1 MPRIRRLGIAAVMA
15 AVMLVGGAP
24 AFAADPLTP
33 SSYVTDSDSF
43 LSDEQRAKLETDAES
58 FSSKH
63 YPVYTVIIPNFSDQ
77 EPAAWCRAT
86 LANIQN
92 NNKAL
97 LYVVGYEDGK
107 DTFCVGPELEGSM
120 RISSYANKYVRSALS
135 QARQKYTST
144 PLTPDEAAAGL
155 TTFISSLRSSYATND
170 RQSYAPHSQ
179 TNANYE
185 AERRQREAA
194 NRLESIKTI
203 VLFFFL
209 GILLIGSIII
219 GEWSKRREE
228 EAHAIEI
235 ETAAWRISRRR
246 DEREDKAAQRNADR
260 LVEQAKDRLSK
271 ADQEV
276 RDAEKEWDYAR
287 AQFGIAATEQFR
299 NRIKEA
305 KEALSRGDALYKQCR
320 TAYDPAKKESLAS
333 QIINELDTQL
343 GLLRDA
349 QAPFSTKRSERTA
362 LPTRLAEAQERLAE
376 ELADVERSREELATI
391 ASIYPGTVLAAL
403 EDNPDKAASL
413 LTSAHNAIE
422 SAQAIIDTDADLA
435 TSAVD
440 TAERALLMAY
450 HEMNAIFTAKQDLD
464 HIEDRL
470 GAAIASLSSDIEE
483 ADRLQ
488 TDRTLLAP
496 LITDARTA
504 ITRAQEALIH
514 NDNPLDALEHART
527 VEVKLDA
534 TLDPLRNAGRSSG
547 GTR

>member
-1 MPRIRRLGIAAVMA
+1 MPRIQRLGIAAVMA

-24 AFAADPLTP
+24 AFATEPLTP

-58 FSSKH
+58 LNSKYH
-63 YPVYTVIIPNFSDQ
+63 VPVYTVIVPNFSDQ

-92 NNKAL
+92 NDKAL
-97 LYVVGYEDGK
+97 LYVVAYEDSQ
-107 DTFCVGPELEGSM
+107 DIYCPGPEMAEWIHNNSVGGS
-120 RISSYANKYVRSALS
+120 YVSGALS
-135 QARQKYTST
+135 EARRAYKST
-144 PLTPDEAAAGL
+144 PLTPDEAAAGPTAL
-155 TTFISSLRSSYATND
+155 IEHLHSSYWSYEQIESH
-170 RQSYAPHSQ
+170 RQQFNQQLAD
-179 TNANYE
+179 
-185 AERRQREAA
+185 
-194 NRLESIKTI
+194 ESRTEKIKEI
-203 VLFFFL
+203 IAFLVMGLLVICSLFL
-209 GILLIGSIII
+209 GL
-219 GEWSKRREE
+219 WSKKREE
-228 EAHAIEI
+228 DERAIEI
-235 ETAAWRISRRR
+235 EEAAWRVSRSRDAREDEAARR
-246 DEREDKAAQRNADR
+246 DADKAAQ
-260 LVEQAKDRLSK
+260 QANDRLSQ

-305 KEALSRGDALYKQCR
+305 KQALSRGDSLLKQCR
-320 TAYDPAKKESLAS
+320 TTYNPANKKSLAS

-376 ELADVERSREELATI
+376 ELATI

-413 LTSAHNAIE
+413 LTSARSAIE
-422 SAQAIIDTDADLA
+422 SAQAIIDTDTELA

-470 GAAIASLSSDIEE
+470 GAAIAALSSDIEE

-496 LITDARTA
+496 LITDAREA

-514 NDNPLDALEHART
+514 NDNPLDALEHARS
-527 VEVKLDA
+527 VEAKLDA
-534 TLDPLRNAGRSSG
+534 TLDPLRSRGR
-547 GTR
+547 

>member
-1 MPRIRRLGIAAVMA
+1 MPRIQRLGIAAVMA

-24 AFAADPLTP
+24 AFATEPLTP

-58 FSSKH
+58 LSSKYH
-63 YPVYTVIIPNFSDQ
+63 PIYAVTVPNFSDE
-77 EPAAWCRAT
+77 EPTEWCQAT
-86 LANIQN
+86 LNNIQN

-107 DTFCVGPELEGSM
+107 DAYCVGPELERSM
-120 RISSYANKYVRSALS
+120 RISYANEYVRSALS

-155 TTFISSLRSSYATND
+155 TTFISSLRSSYATYD

-185 AERRQREAA
+185 AERQERKASE
-194 NRLESIKTI
+194 RLESIKNI

-209 GILLIGSIII
+209 GILVIGSIIF
-219 GEWSKRREE
+219 GEWSKAREE
-228 EAHAIEI
+228 EARAIEI
-235 ETAAWRISRRR
+235 EEAAWRVSRSRDAREDEAARR
-246 DEREDKAAQRNADR
+246 DADKAAQ
-260 LVEQAKDRLSK
+260 QANDRLSQ

-305 KEALSRGDALYKQCR
+305 KQALSRGDSLLKQCR

-413 LTSAHNAIE
+413 LTSARSAIE
-422 SAQAIIDTDADLA
+422 SAQAIIDTDTELA

-496 LITDARTA
+496 LITDARAA

-514 NDNPLDALEHART
+514 NDNPLDALEHARS
-527 VEVKLDA
+527 VEAKLDA
-534 TLDPLRNAGRSSG
+534 TLDPLRSRGR
-547 GTR
+547 

>member
-1 MPRIRRLGIAAVMA
+1 MRRIRRLSIVAAMTA
-15 AVMLVGGAP
+15 TMLIGGAP

-33 SSYVTDSDSF
+33 STYVTDSDNF
-43 LSDEQRAKLETDAES
+43 LSDKQRAQLETDAES
-58 FSSKH
+58 FSSKYH
-63 YPVYTVIIPNFSDQ
+63 PIYAVIAPNFSDE
-77 EPAAWCRAT
+77 EPDAWCRAT
-86 LANIQN
+86 LANTRN

-107 DTFCVGPELEGSM
+107 DAYCVGRELERLM
-120 RISSYANKYVRSALS
+120 NISPHANEYVRSALS

-155 TTFISSLRSSYATND
+155 TTFISSLRSSFATYD
-170 RQSYAPHSQ
+170 RQSYAPHGQ
-179 TNANYE
+179 TGANYE
-185 AERRQREAA
+185 AERQQREASQ
-194 NRLESIKTI
+194 RLESIKTI

-209 GILLIGSIII
+209 GILVIGSIIF
-219 GEWSKRREE
+219 GEWSKAREE
-228 EAHAIEI
+228 DERAAEI
-235 ETAAWRISRRR
+235 EEAAWRVSRRR
-246 DEREDKAAQRNADR
+246 DEREDEAARRDAERAAQ
-260 LVEQAKDRLSK
+260 QANDRLSQ

-305 KEALSRGDALYKQCR
+305 KQALSRGDSLLKQCR
-320 TAYDPAKKESLAS
+320 ATYNTADKKSLAA
-333 QIINELDTQL
+333 QIISDLDTQL

-376 ELADVERSREELATI
+376 EQVDVERSREELATI

-470 GAAIASLSSDIEE
+470 GAAIAALSSDIEE

-496 LITDARTA
+496 LITDAREA

-514 NDNPLDALEHART
+514 NDNPLDALEHARS
-527 VEVKLDA
+527 VEAKLDA
-534 TLDPLRNAGRSSG
+534 TLDPLRSPGR
-547 GTR
+547 

>member
-15 AVMLVGGAP
+15 AVMLVGGVP
-24 AFAADPLTP
+24 AFATDPLAP

-43 LSDEQRAKLETDAES
+43 LSDKQRANIETRAES
-58 FSSKH
+58 LNSKYH
-63 YPVYTVIIPNFSDQ
+63 VPVYTVIVPNFSDQ

-92 NNKAL
+92 NDKVL
-97 LYVVGYEDGK
+97 LYVVAYEDSQDIYCPGP
-107 DTFCVGPELEGSM
+107 TMAEWIRNNSVGGS
-120 RISSYANKYVRSALS
+120 YVSDALS
-135 QARQKYTST
+135 KARRAYKST
-144 PLTPDEAAAGL
+144 PLTPDEAAAGPTAL
-155 TTFISSLRSSYATND
+155 IEYLYTSY
-170 RQSYAPHSQ
+170 Q
-179 TNANYE
+179 TYE
-185 AERRQREAA
+185 QI
-194 NRLESIKTI
+194 ESHRKQFNQQLADESRTETIKGIIAFLVTGLLVI
-203 VLFFFL
+203 CSLFFGL
-209 GILLIGSIII
+209 
-219 GEWSKRREE
+219 WRQKREE

-246 DEREDKAAQRNADR
+246 DEREDKAAQRNAER

-496 LITDARTA
+496 LITDARAA

>member
-1 MPRIRRLGIAAVMA
+1 MPRIQRLGIAAVMA

-24 AFAADPLTP
+24 AFATDPLAP

-43 LSDEQRAKLETDAES
+43 LSDEQRAKIETDAES
-58 FSSKH
+58 LNSKYH
-63 YPVYTVIIPNFSDQ
+63 VPVYTVIVPNFSDQ
-77 EPAAWCRAT
+77 EPAKWCQST

-107 DTFCVGPELEGSM
+107 DAYCVGPELERSM
-120 RISSYANKYVRSALS
+120 RISYANEYVRSALS

-155 TTFISSLRSSYATND
+155 TTFISSLRSSYATYD

-185 AERRQREAA
+185 AERQERKASE
-194 NRLESIKTI
+194 RLESIKNI

-209 GILLIGSIII
+209 GILVIGSIIF

-228 EAHAIEI
+228 EARAIEI
-235 ETAAWRISRRR
+235 EEAAWRVSRSRDAREDEAARR
-246 DEREDKAAQRNADR
+246 DADKAAQ
-260 LVEQAKDRLSK
+260 QANDRLSQ

-305 KEALSRGDALYKQCR
+305 KQALSRGDSLLKQCR
-320 TAYDPAKKESLAS
+320 TTYNPANKKSLAS

-413 LTSAHNAIE
+413 LTSARSAIE
-422 SAQAIIDTDADLA
+422 SAQAIIDTDTELA

-496 LITDARTA
+496 LITDARAA

-514 NDNPLDALEHART
+514 NDNPLDALEHARS
-527 VEVKLDA
+527 VETKLDA
-534 TLDPLRNAGRSSG
+534 TLDPLRSRGH
-547 GTR
+547 

>member
-24 AFAADPLTP
+24 AFATDPLAP

-43 LSDEQRAKLETDAES
+43 LSDKQRANIETRAES
-58 FSSKH
+58 LNSKYH
-63 YPVYTVIIPNFSDQ
+63 VPVYTVIVPNFSDQ

-92 NNKAL
+92 NDKVL
-97 LYVVGYEDGK
+97 LYVVAYEDSQDIYCPGP
-107 DTFCVGPELEGSM
+107 TMAEWIRNNSVGGS
-120 RISSYANKYVRSALS
+120 YVSDALS
-135 QARQKYTST
+135 KARRAYKST
-144 PLTPDEAAAGL
+144 PLTPDEAAAGPTAL
-155 TTFISSLRSSYATND
+155 IEYLYTSYQTYEQIESHRKQFNQQLADESRTETIKGIIAFLVLGLLAIGSL
-170 RQSYAPHSQ
+170 
-179 TNANYE
+179 
-185 AERRQREAA
+185 
-194 NRLESIKTI
+194 
-203 VLFFFL
+203 FL
-209 GILLIGSIII
+209 GL
-219 GEWSKRREE
+219 WRQKREE

-496 LITDARTA
+496 LITDARAA

>member
-1 MPRIRRLGIAAVMA
+1 MPRIQRLGIAAVMA

-24 AFAADPLTP
+24 AFATEPLTP

-43 LSDEQRAKLETDAES
+43 LSDEQRAKIETDAES
-58 FSSKH
+58 FSSKYH
-63 YPVYTVIIPNFSDQ
+63 PIYAVTVPNFSDE
-77 EPAAWCRAT
+77 EPTEWCQAT
-86 LANIQN
+86 LDNIQN

-107 DTFCVGPELEGSM
+107 DAYCVGPELERSM
-120 RISSYANKYVRSALS
+120 RISYANEYVRSALS

-155 TTFISSLRSSYATND
+155 TTFISSLRSSYATYD
-170 RQSYAPHSQ
+170 RQSYAPHNQ

-185 AERRQREAA
+185 AERQERKASE
-194 NRLESIKTI
+194 RLESIKNI

-209 GILLIGSIII
+209 GILVIGSIIF

-228 EAHAIEI
+228 EARAIEI
-235 ETAAWRISRRR
+235 EEAAWRVSRSRDAREDEAARR
-246 DEREDKAAQRNADR
+246 DADKAAQ
-260 LVEQAKDRLSK
+260 QANDRLSQ

-413 LTSAHNAIE
+413 LTSARSAIE
-422 SAQAIIDTDADLA
+422 SAQAIIDTDTELA

-496 LITDARTA
+496 LITDARAA

-527 VEVKLDA
+527 VEAKLDA
-534 TLDPLRNAGRSSG
+534 TLDPLRSRGR
-547 GTR
+547 

>member
-1 MPRIRRLGIAAVMA
+1 MPRIRCLGIAAVMA
-15 AVMLVGGAP
+15 AVMLVGGVP

-33 SSYVTDSDSF
+33 STYVTDSDNF
-43 LSDEQRAKLETDAES
+43 LSDEQRAHLETDAES
-58 FSSKH
+58 FSSKYH
-63 YPVYTVIIPNFSDQ
+63 PIYAVIVPNFSDE
-77 EPAAWCRAT
+77 EPDAWCRAT
-86 LANIQN
+86 LDNIQN
-92 NNKAL
+92 NSKTL

-107 DTFCVGPELEGSM
+107 DAYCVGRELERLM
-120 RISSYANKYVRSALS
+120 NISPHANEYVRSALS

-155 TTFISSLRSSYATND
+155 TTFISSLRSSFATYD
-170 RQSYAPHSQ
+170 RQSYAPHGQ
-179 TNANYE
+179 TGANYE
-185 AERRQREAA
+185 AERQQREASQ
-194 NRLESIKTI
+194 RLESIKTI

-209 GILLIGSIII
+209 GILVIGSIIF
-219 GEWSKRREE
+219 GEWSKAREE
-228 EAHAIEI
+228 DERAAEI
-235 ETAAWRISRRR
+235 EEAAWRVSRRR
-246 DEREDKAAQRNADR
+246 DEREDEAARRDADKAAQ
-260 LVEQAKDRLSK
+260 QANDRLSQ

-305 KEALSRGDALYKQCR
+305 KQALSRGDSLLKQCR
-320 TAYDPAKKESLAS
+320 TTYNPANKKSLAA
-333 QIINELDTQL
+333 QIISDLDTHL

-391 ASIYPGTVLAAL
+391 ANIYPGTVLAAL

-470 GAAIASLSSDIEE
+470 GATIASLSSDIEE

-496 LITDARTA
+496 LITDAREA

-514 NDNPLDALEHART
+514 NDNPLDALEHARS
-527 VEVKLDA
+527 VEAKLDA
-534 TLDPLRNAGRSSG
+534 TLDPLRSPGR
-547 GTR
+547 

>member
-1 MPRIRRLGIAAVMA
+1 MRRIRRLSIAAVMA

-33 SSYVTDSDSF
+33 SSYVTDSDNF

-58 FSSKH
+58 FSSKYH
-63 YPVYTVIIPNFSDQ
+63 PIYAVIVPNFSDQ
-77 EPAAWCRAT
+77 EPAKWCQST
-86 LANIQN
+86 LANIEHN
-92 NNKAL
+92 DKVL
-97 LYVVGYEDGK
+97 LYVVGYEDGT
-107 DTFCVGPELEGSM
+107 DVYCVGNEMARLIRGNVVTEGY
-120 RISSYANKYVRSALS
+120 IKSALS
-135 QARQKYTST
+135 AARRAYKST
-144 PLTPDEAAAGL
+144 PLTPEEAAAGP
-155 TTFISSLRSSYATND
+155 TAFISSLRSSY
-170 RQSYAPHSQ
+170 Q
-179 TNANYE
+179 TYE
-185 AERRQREAA
+185 QI
-194 NRLESIKTI
+194 ESHRKQFNQQLADESRTETIKGIIAFLVTGLLVI
-203 VLFFFL
+203 CSLFFGL
-209 GILLIGSIII
+209 
-219 GEWSKRREE
+219 WRQKREE

-305 KEALSRGDALYKQCR
+305 KQALSRGDSLLKQCR
-320 TAYDPAKKESLAS
+320 TAYNPANKKSLAS

-413 LTSAHNAIE
+413 LTSARSAIE
-422 SAQAIIDTDADLA
+422 SAQAIIDTDTELA

-496 LITDARTA
+496 LITDARAA

-527 VEVKLDA
+527 VEAKLDA
-534 TLDPLRNAGRSSG
+534 TLDPLRSRGR
-547 GTR
+547 

>member
-15 AVMLVGGAP
+15 AVMLVGGVP
-24 AFAADPLTP
+24 AFATDPLAP

-43 LSDEQRAKLETDAES
+43 LSDKQRANIETRAES
-58 FSSKH
+58 LNSKYH
-63 YPVYTVIIPNFSDQ
+63 VPVYTVIVPNFSDQ

-92 NNKAL
+92 NDKVL
-97 LYVVGYEDGK
+97 LYVVAYEDSQDIYCPGP
-107 DTFCVGPELEGSM
+107 TMAEWIRNNSVGGS
-120 RISSYANKYVRSALS
+120 YVSDALS
-135 QARQKYTST
+135 KARRAYKST
-144 PLTPDEAAAGL
+144 PLTPDEAAAGPTAL
-155 TTFISSLRSSYATND
+155 IEYLYTSY
-170 RQSYAPHSQ
+170 Q
-179 TNANYE
+179 TYE
-185 AERRQREAA
+185 QI
-194 NRLESIKTI
+194 ESHRKQFNQQLADESRTETIKGIIAFLVTGLLVI
-203 VLFFFL
+203 CSLFFGL
-209 GILLIGSIII
+209 
-219 GEWSKRREE
+219 WRQKREE

-504 ITRAQEALIH
+504 ITRAQGALIH

>member
-1 MPRIRRLGIAAVMA
+1 MPRIRCLGIAAVMA
-15 AVMLVGGAP
+15 AVMLVGGVP

-33 SSYVTDSDSF
+33 STYVTDSDNF
-43 LSDEQRAKLETDAES
+43 LSDEQRAHLETDAES
-58 FSSKH
+58 FSSKYH
-63 YPVYTVIIPNFSDQ
+63 PIYAVIVPNFSDE
-77 EPAAWCRAT
+77 EPDAWCRAT
-86 LANIQN
+86 LANTRN

-107 DTFCVGPELEGSM
+107 DAYCVGRELERLM
-120 RISSYANKYVRSALS
+120 NISPHANEYVRSALS

-155 TTFISSLRSSYATND
+155 TTFISSLRSSFATYD
-170 RQSYAPHSQ
+170 RQSYAPHGQ
-179 TNANYE
+179 TGANYE
-185 AERRQREAA
+185 AERQQREASQ
-194 NRLESIKTI
+194 RLESIKTI

-209 GILLIGSIII
+209 GILVIGSIIF
-219 GEWSKRREE
+219 GEWSKAREE
-228 EAHAIEI
+228 DERAAEI
-235 ETAAWRISRRR
+235 EEAAWRVSRRR
-246 DEREDKAAQRNADR
+246 DEREDEAARRDADKAAQ
-260 LVEQAKDRLSK
+260 QANDRLSQ

-305 KEALSRGDALYKQCR
+305 KQALSRGDSLLKQCR
-320 TAYDPAKKESLAS
+320 TTYNPANKKSLAS
-333 QIINELDTQL
+333 QIISDLDTQL

-391 ASIYPGTVLAAL
+391 ANIYPGTVLAAL

-483 ADRLQ
+483 ANRLQ

-496 LITDARTA
+496 LITDAREA

-514 NDNPLDALEHART
+514 NDNPLDALEHARS
-527 VEVKLDA
+527 VEAKLDA
-534 TLDPLRNAGRSSG
+534 TLDPLRSPGR
-547 GTR
+547 

>member
-15 AVMLVGGAP
+15 AVMLVGGVP
-24 AFAADPLTP
+24 AFATDPLAP

-43 LSDEQRAKLETDAES
+43 LSDKQRANIETRAES
-58 FSSKH
+58 LNSKYH
-63 YPVYTVIIPNFSDQ
+63 VPVYTVIVPNFSDQ

-92 NNKAL
+92 NDKVL
-97 LYVVGYEDGK
+97 LYVVAYEDSQDIYCPGP
-107 DTFCVGPELEGSM
+107 TMAEWIRNNSVGGS
-120 RISSYANKYVRSALS
+120 YVSDALS
-135 QARQKYTST
+135 KARRAYKST
-144 PLTPDEAAAGL
+144 PLTPDEAAAGPTAL
-155 TTFISSLRSSYATND
+155 IEYLYTSYQTYEQIESHRKQFNQQLADESRTETIKGIIAFLVTGLLVICSL
-170 RQSYAPHSQ
+170 
-179 TNANYE
+179 
-185 AERRQREAA
+185 
-194 NRLESIKTI
+194 
-203 VLFFFL
+203 FL
-209 GILLIGSIII
+209 GL
-219 GEWSKRREE
+219 WRQKREE

-496 LITDARTA
+496 LITDARAA

>member
-1 MPRIRRLGIAAVMA
+1 MPRIQRLGIAAVMA

-24 AFAADPLTP
+24 AFATDPLAP

-58 FSSKH
+58 LNSKYH
-63 YPVYTVIIPNFSDQ
+63 VPVYTVIVPNFSDQ
-77 EPAAWCRAT
+77 EPAKWCQST
-86 LANIQN
+86 LANIEHN
-92 NNKAL
+92 DKVI
-97 LYVVGYEDGK
+97 LYVVGYEDGT
-107 DTFCVGPELEGSM
+107 DVYCVGNEMARLIRGNVLTEGY
-120 RISSYANKYVRSALS
+120 IKSALS
-135 QARQKYTST
+135 AARRAYKST
-144 PLTPDEAAAGL
+144 PLTPEEAAAGP
-155 TTFISSLRSSYATND
+155 TAFISDLRNSYYT
-170 RQSYAPHSQ
+170 
-179 TNANYE
+179 
-185 AERRQREAA
+185 AEEIASRREAY
-194 NRLESIKTI
+194 NQDLTKETKYDKIKT
-203 VLFFFL
+203 VLAFL
-209 GILLIGSIII
+209 GVGFLFVIGIFV
-219 GEWSKRREE
+219 ELWTKQREE
-228 EAHAIEI
+228 EKQAIEI
-235 ETAAWRISRRR
+235 ETAAWRVSRSRDAREDEAARR
-246 DEREDKAAQRNADR
+246 DADKAAQ
-260 LVEQAKDRLSK
+260 QANDRLSQ

-413 LTSAHNAIE
+413 LTSARSAIE
-422 SAQAIIDTDADLA
+422 SAQAIIDTDTELA